1 MCILFVFTLLKVVS
15 DFDLSVLLMSVM
27 VFQIKEVW
35 MGVGRVSSIQFF
47 LNFFNIAKPLSLY
60 VL

>member
-27 VFQIKEVW
+27 GFQIKEVW

-47 LNFFNIAKPLSLY
+47 F
-60 VL
+60 